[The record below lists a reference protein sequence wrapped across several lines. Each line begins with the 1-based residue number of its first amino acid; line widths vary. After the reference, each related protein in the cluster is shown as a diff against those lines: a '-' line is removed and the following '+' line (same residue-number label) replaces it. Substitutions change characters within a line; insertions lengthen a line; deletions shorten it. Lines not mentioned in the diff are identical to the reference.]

1 MAIAT
6 CIVCGQQFYVRPSV
20 LAAGNG
26 RFCSKPCKGVSMLGN
41 VPGNARHLS
50 SGSPTWKS
58 WDAMRQRCMNHKSKD
73 YARYGGRGIV
83 VCERWHTFDN
93 FLSDMGERPEGMTL
107 GRIDND
113 GDYIPVN
120 CRWEDARTQSN
131 NRRSSRTITVSG
143 RTLSIAQWARELGT
157 SRQTIR
163 YRLEAGWSPER
174 IVQVSR

>member
-1 MAIAT
+1 
-6 CIVCGQQFYVRPSV
+6 
-20 LAAGNG
+20 
-26 RFCSKPCKGVSMLGN
+26 
-41 VPGNARHLS
+41 
-50 SGSPTWKS
+50 
-58 WDAMRQRCMNHKSKD
+58 MRQRCMNHKSKD